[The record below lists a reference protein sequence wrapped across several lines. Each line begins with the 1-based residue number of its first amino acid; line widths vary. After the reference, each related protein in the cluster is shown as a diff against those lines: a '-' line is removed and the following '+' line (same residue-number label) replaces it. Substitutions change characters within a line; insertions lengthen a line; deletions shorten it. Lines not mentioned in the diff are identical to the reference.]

1 MRFLFSGILL
11 LTAFVSGVQA
21 ATGDDAR
28 ATALLA
34 NVQVRSQQLALLAN
48 DASGGKVE
56 AFLDLDAARKR
67 IGAALTQ
74 LKQGDARTG
83 FSGLAG
89 RASLSAELLG
99 VDKAWAP
106 LDANVTK
113 ILQRQ
118 PQIIGSRTAVDDF
131 DAKAARLNAHTDE
144 IVKTLVDGHGSKL
157 QVKLAAYQMLLIER
171 MQRRAHA
178 VLDGGEDAANAATG
192 LQRDRTFYGAVIASL
207 LDGNPDLDLKAIDDA
222 AARGILQDMNTQW
235 DELAPAIATLLDAA
249 AALQEVRKA
258 ADDIR
263 LGSETLLARSEPLQ
277 QHLGQ

>member
-1 MRFLFSGILL
+1 MCIR
-11 LTAFVSGVQA
+11 
-21 ATGDDAR
+21 DR
-28 ATALLA
+28 LA

-249 AALQEVRKA
+249 AALQLSL
-258 ADDIR
+258 I
-263 LGSETLLARSEPLQ
+263 
-277 QHLGQ
+277 HI